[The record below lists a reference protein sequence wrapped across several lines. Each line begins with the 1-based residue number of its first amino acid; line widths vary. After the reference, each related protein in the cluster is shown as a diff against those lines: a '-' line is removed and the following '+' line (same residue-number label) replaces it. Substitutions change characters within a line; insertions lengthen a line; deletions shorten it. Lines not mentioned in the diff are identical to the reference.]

1 MLAALTTFAQDVTTY
16 TLTSPQTGGADI
28 SGGLFSAA
36 FLFMYLILGV
46 ISVVSMWR
54 IFTKA
59 HQPGWAAVVPVY
71 NLYILTQVAGRS
83 GWWVVWLLIP
93 GINIIAAIFLANDL
107 AKSFGQG
114 IGMAVLIILV
124 SVIGLPTLAFGPYE
138 YQGPSAA
145 ASSV

>member
-1 MLAALTTFAQDVTTY
+1 MLATLTTFAQDATTY
-16 TLTSPQTGGADI
+16 TFTSPSTQTTDI
-28 SGGLFSAA
+28 SGGIFGGA
-36 FLFMYLILGV
+36 FAFMYLILGL

-59 HQPGWAAVVPVY
+59 HQPGWAAIVPVY
-71 NLYILTQVAGRS
+71 NLYILTKVVGRP
-83 GWWVVWLLIP
+83 WWWLLLLVIP
-93 GINIIAAIFLANDL
+93 GINIIAAMFLAYDL

-114 IGMAVLIILV
+114 AGMAVLIVLV

-138 YQGPSAA
+138 YKRPAAA